1 MNDIISLL
9 GDFMQKNDHNSTS
22 EQWKKLITEQEPLS
36 DDLCPTITVVIPTLN
51 SAQHLGITIESVL
64 AQRYPDFE
72 ILVVDGGSTDRTL
85 EIVKSFRNEKVRLC
99 SISGSSRYE
108 ILNKGIA
115 IAKGTYINF
124 LFPGDFYIHVETLM
138 SMMKLGH
145 ENGTPD
151 LIYCGCLL
159 REASKDVKILYRLLS
174 IKLLKRGQQPT
185 SLQSCWFKT
194 TLFDLLGK
202 FDTSLTQRGGFDF
215 LCRFM
220 LHGSL
225 TFSSTKRVLTDYDL
239 RGVTKKMVIR
249 HFYET
254 GTIVFRHFGAATT
267 LKWLFRQN
275 DTRRYF
281 QQAWKGFK
289 VALLG
294 RD

>member
-22 EQWKKLITEQEPLS
+22 EQWRKLLTGHEALP
-36 DDLCPTITVVIPTLN
+36 DDLCPPISIIIPTLN
-51 SAQHLGITIESVL
+51 NAQKISITIESVL

-72 ILVVDGGSTDRTL
+72 ILVIDGGSTDRTL
-85 EIVKSFRNEKVRLC
+85 EIVKSFRNDKVRLC
-99 SISGSSRYE
+99 SISGSGRYE
-108 ILNKGIA
+108 MLNKGIT

-124 LFPGDFYIHVETLM
+124 LFPGDFYIHVETLKAIM
-138 SMMKLGH
+138 RLRH
-145 ENGTPD
+145 ENDDLD

-174 IKLLKRGQQPT
+174 LKLLKGGQQPT
-185 SLQSCWFKT
+185 SLQSCWFKSS
-194 TLFDLLGK
+194 LFEELGK
-202 FDTSLTQRGGFDF
+202 FDTNLRLRGGYDF

-225 TFSSTKRVLTDYDL
+225 SFCSTKRVLTDYDL

-254 GTIVFRHFGAATT
+254 GMIIFRHFGPATA

-275 DTRRYF
+275 DTGRYF
-281 QQAWKGFK
+281 RHAWKGLK

>member
-1 MNDIISLL
+1 
-9 GDFMQKNDHNSTS
+9 MQKNNHNGTS
-22 EQWKKLITEQEPLS
+22 EQWRKLITEQEPLPE
-36 DDLCPTITVVIPTLN
+36 DLCPTITVVIPTMN
-51 SAQHLGITIESVL
+51 SAQRIGITIESVL

-85 EIVKSFRNEKVRLC
+85 EIVKSFRNDKVRLC

-115 IAKGTYINF
+115 IAKGAYINF

-145 ENGTPD
+145 ENGNPD
-151 LIYCGCLL
+151 LLYCGCLL

-174 IKLLKRGQQPT
+174 LKLLKRGQQPT

-194 TLFDLLGK
+194 SLFDLLGK
-202 FDTSLTQRGGFDF
+202 FDTSLSLRGGFDF

-220 LHGSL
+220 LNGSL

-239 RGVTKKMVIR
+239 RGVTKRMVIR

-254 GTIVFRHFGAATT
+254 GMIVFEHFGTATT

-281 QQAWKGFK
+281 QQAWKGLK
-289 VALLG
+289 VAVLG

>member
-9 GDFMQKNDHNSTS
+9 GDFMQKNDHIGTS
-22 EQWKKLITEQEPLS
+22 EQWRKLLTGHERLP
-36 DDLCPTITVVIPTLN
+36 DDLCPPISIVIPTLN
-51 SAQHLGITIESVL
+51 SAQRIGITIESIL

-72 ILVVDGGSTDRTL
+72 VLVIDGGSTDRTL

-99 SISGSSRYE
+99 SISGSGRYE
-108 ILNKGIA
+108 MLNKGIT

-138 SMMKLGH
+138 SMMKLGS
-145 ENGTPD
+145 ENHFPD

-174 IKLLKRGQQPT
+174 LKLLKRGQQPT
-185 SLQSCWFKT
+185 SLQSCWFKSSV
-194 TLFDLLGK
+194 FEILGK
-202 FDTSLTQRGGFDF
+202 FDTSLSLRGGYDF

-220 LHGSL
+220 LQGYLS
-225 TFSSTKRVLTDYDL
+225 FCSTKRVLTDYDL
-239 RGVTKKMVIR
+239 RGVTKQMVIR

-254 GTIVFRHFGAATT
+254 GRIVFRHFGAAAT

-275 DTRRYF
+275 DTERYF
-281 QQAWKGFK
+281 RHAWKGIR
-289 VALLG
+289 VAILG

>member
-1 MNDIISLL
+1 
-9 GDFMQKNDHNSTS
+9 MQKNDHNSTS
-22 EQWKKLITEQEPLS
+22 EQWKKLITEQEPLPE
-36 DDLCPTITVVIPTLN
+36 DLCPSITVVIPTLN

-85 EIVKSFRNEKVRLC
+85 EIVKSFRNEKVKLC

-115 IAKGTYINF
+115 IARGTYINF

-194 TLFDLLGK
+194 SLFDLLGK
-202 FDTSLTQRGGFDF
+202 FDTSLSLRGGFDF

-220 LHGSL
+220 IHGSL
-225 TFSSTKRVLTDYDL
+225 TFCSTKRVLTDYDL

-254 GTIVFRHFGAATT
+254 GCVVFKHFGAATT